1 MLLLANAG
9 LPMFILIGPAMI
21 LLIIPVILLEWWVS
35 LKMLQNGAKQ
45 KLLVISAANIVTT
58 AIGWP
63 LLYIAW
69 IGLAMALGSPGFGSG
84 IAGIHWP
91 GWIPDSFIS
100 ATLGAPWLMPYEDD
114 LWWMIP
120 TATITFL
127 IPCFFLSV
135 WIEGWICKRILR
147 DPQTSRFAWLSH
159 QASYGLLTAV
169 ALCSTFW
176 FHAEHVKENQHRDEA
191 ENAWVT
197 PNGDKLVFHKVRPTN
212 RDTNQTEA
220 LIKKLA
226 AWHESNLFDPYRVKV
241 FPEHELVKK
250 LEREPHITIY
260 PNEKSLRILI
270 PWETPNKT
278 LLLTDQTT
286 GEMRLVGPP
295 PNKNIDISSFK

>member
-69 IGLAMALGSPGFGSG
+69 IGLAMALGSPGLGSG
-84 IAGIHWP
+84 IVGIHWP

-127 IPCFFLSV
+127 IPCFFISV

-147 DPQTSRFAWLSH
+147 DPQTNRFAWFSH
-159 QASYGLLTAV
+159 LASYGLLTAV

-176 FHAEHVKENQHRDEA
+176 FHAEHVKTMERQKAYKEGAPRIIYHAMKGGN
-191 ENAWVT
+191 
-197 PNGDKLVFHKVRPTN
+197 DKKEKELL
-212 RDTNQTEA
+212 QTITKWQKE
-220 LIKKLA
+220 
-226 AWHESNLFDPYRVKV
+226 NLFDPYRVKV
-241 FPEHELVKK
+241 FPEHELVKQTQYA
-250 LEREPHITIY
+250 PHILILM
-260 PNEKSLRILI
+260 PQEDIQIKIPLKDNGKRILI
-270 PWETPNKT
+270 ENTK
-278 LLLTDQTT
+278 T